1 MKSVN
6 LFLITT
12 FLVRSGDGN
21 HFRSLLF
28 ADSLHIRLMDRLMG
42 KPFVFG
48 SPGGYMGT
56 CLGEMNSDSFDLL
69 PTNNWE
75 NLLED
80 SL

>member
-1 MKSVN
+1 
-6 LFLITT
+6 
-12 FLVRSGDGN
+12 
-21 HFRSLLF
+21 
-28 ADSLHIRLMDRLMG
+28 MG
-42 KPFVFG
+42 KPYVFG

-56 CLGEMNSDSFDLL
+56 CLGEMDSDLFDIL